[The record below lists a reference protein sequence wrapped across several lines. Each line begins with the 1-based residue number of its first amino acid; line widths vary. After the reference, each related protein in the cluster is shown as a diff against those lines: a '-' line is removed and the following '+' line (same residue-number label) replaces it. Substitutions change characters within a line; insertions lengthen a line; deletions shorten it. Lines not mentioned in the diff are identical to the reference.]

1 MKISE
6 ELISDV
12 SFNTGIAASYIE
24 KDWYLIKV
32 LDKITKLNT
41 DDVKIVFAGGTS
53 LSKAYSYTKRFS
65 EDIDFDIVGLSEA
78 SRKERGN
85 FRDKLI
91 DLIDSIEYLKVEE
104 SSVFSRDEN
113 RFTNFYVE
121 YPKNF
126 KPDSTLRNNLKIEL
140 SFKDIY
146 MPTERKQIGSYIGEY
161 VKDAPVADIDC
172 LSVVE
177 TAANKFNALLWRI
190 DIKDRTQPYNHMTND
205 PALMRHLYDL
215 SALYP
220 VLTGNNQFVSLVK
233 EIYKQDC
240 TRGDKTRHLTIVA
253 FCDKTLEKL
262 ETDADYKKEY
272 EMFVSKMIYR
282 ADSRIPFDVALDNY
296 KKLIKSVNG

>member
-12 SFNTGIAASYIE
+12 SFNTGIAASYVE
-24 KDWYLIKV
+24 KDWYLIEV
-32 LDKITKLNT
+32 LNTITKINT
-41 DDVKIVFAGGTS
+41 NNVKIVFAGGTS

-65 EDIDFDIVGLSEA
+65 EDIDFDIVGLSDA

-91 DLIDSIEYLKVEE
+91 DLIDSIDNLKVEE
-104 SSVFSRDEN
+104 DSVFSRDEN
-113 RFTNFYVE
+113 RFANFYVE

-126 KPDSTLRNNLKIEL
+126 KPASTLRNNLKIEL

-146 MPTERKQIGSYIGEY
+146 LTTERKQIKSYIGEY
-161 VKDAPVADIDC
+161 IKDAPVADIDC

-177 TAANKFNALLWRI
+177 TAANKFNALLWRV

-220 VLTGNNQFVSLVK
+220 VLDGNNQFVCLVK

-240 TRGDKTRHLTIVA
+240 MRGDKTRHLTITE
-253 FCDKTLEKL
+253 FCDKTLEKI
-262 ETDADYKKEY
+262 ETDTDYKKEY
-272 EMFVSKMIYR
+272 EMFVSKMVYR
-282 ADSRIPFDVALDNY
+282 VDSRIPFDVAVDNY
-296 KKLIKSVNG
+296 KKLIKLVNG

>member
-12 SFNTGIAASYIE
+12 SFNTGIAASYVE

-32 LDKITKLNT
+32 LNTITELNT
-41 DDVKIVFAGGTS
+41 DNVKIVFAGGTS

-65 EDIDFDIVGLSEA
+65 EDIDFDIVGLSDA

-91 DLIDSIEYLKVEE
+91 DLIDSIEGLKVEE
-104 SSVFSRDEN
+104 DSILSRDEN
-113 RFTNFYVE
+113 RFANFYVE

-126 KPDSTLRNNLKIEL
+126 KLDSTLRNNLKIEL

-146 MPTERKQIGSYIGEY
+146 LPTERKQIKSYIGEY
-161 VKDAPVADIDC
+161 IKDAPVTDIDC

-190 DIKDRTQPYNHMTND
+190 DIKDRTQHYNHMTND
-205 PALMRHLYDL
+205 PALMRHFYDL

-220 VLTGNNQFVSLVK
+220 VLDGNNQFVSLVE

-240 TRGDKTRHLTIVA
+240 RRGDKTRHLTIA
-253 FCDKTLEKL
+253 EFCNKTLEKI

-272 EMFVSKMIYR
+272 EMFVYKMVYR
-282 ADSRIPFDVALDNY
+282 ADSRIPFDVAVDNY
-296 KKLIKSVNG
+296 KKLIKLVKR